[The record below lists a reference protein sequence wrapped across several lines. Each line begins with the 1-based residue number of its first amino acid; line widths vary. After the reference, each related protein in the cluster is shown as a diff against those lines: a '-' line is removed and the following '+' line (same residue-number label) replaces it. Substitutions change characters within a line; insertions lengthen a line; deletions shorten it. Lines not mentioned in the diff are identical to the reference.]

1 MFDPVQISIFK
12 WGQAKK
18 ILKSKYSKR
27 SEDII
32 NAYVHEIMGLPVV
45 NETNQKNIH
54 EFYSKPVTQVGA
66 LETMGKPNKI
76 NGYVRT
82 VLDR

>member
-1 MFDPVQISIFK
+1 
-12 WGQAKK
+12 
-18 ILKSKYSKR
+18 
-27 SEDII
+27 
-32 NAYVHEIMGLPVV
+32 MGLPVV

-54 EFYSKPVTQVGA
+54 EFYSSHTPVTQVGA

>member
-1 MFDPVQISIFK
+1 
-12 WGQAKK
+12 
-18 ILKSKYSKR
+18 
-27 SEDII
+27 
-32 NAYVHEIMGLPVV
+32 MGLPVV